1 MCWLVLV
8 YDNVTVPE
16 NGGTLSFE
24 NVDSMFRF
32 AAKKGKN
39 IVILLSNAIIST
51 LHTTTKQTVQER
63 FRSIGKEAITGLNGI
78 RTKGRDSD
86 PLGSI

>member
-1 MCWLVLV
+1 M
-8 YDNVTVPE
+8 TVPE
-16 NGGTLSFE
+16 NGGALSFA

-32 AAKKGKN
+32 SAKKRKN
-39 IVILLSNAIIST
+39 IVILLSNAIISA
-51 LHTTTKQTVQER
+51 LHTTTKQTVLER
-63 FRSIGKEAITGLNGI
+63 FRSIGKEIITGLIGH